1 MPLTV
6 LAVAGGG
13 FQGESLAQTIRAVP
27 QARVIVLDTVA
38 DNLGRTFAD
47 LYLVAP
53 PIAQEERFA
62 AFLDAVIRKER
73 VDLVLPCSNIVLK
86 LLASLRERVEAAG
99 ARLGVCDAALLD
111 VLLDKQRCYEAL
123 LEAAIPAQ
131 QPMTLSARAALPLY
145 GKLRDGWGGR
155 DTMVV
160 RTQEELAALDF
171 ERLNRTH
178 CWVPYLDSFEEFS
191 VDLAIG
197 FRAEVSPLTLRKR
210 VRVSGGFAVISDS
223 VSDGRVEAI
232 AAEVARWMGRQGG
245 RGLFNLQILR
255 LDDDTFYV
263 SDINPRHGTSSC
275 HAAAEGNNLVGFL
288 AGEPAA
294 ASRTPVRTVR
304 SLQQKSMPL
313 PGSRR
318 WKGVVFDLDDTLID
332 HKRWMMDKMRA
343 AAPALSQL
351 VSPEALLRET
361 YAIVE
366 EGHHDRLID
375 LLAERLALSAFHD
388 RLLEAYRA
396 GAPEKAWLFPEV
408 IDVLTSLRATGYR
421 LGLLTDNPPASQR
434 AKLATLPELHG
445 LFDAVVFTREQGAE
459 KPHAGGFLAV
469 AEALQLAPDTLLMVG
484 DNVARDAIGAV
495 NARFDACLLLSRPG
509 GRHQVNNEL
518 LRQFYPQVEARV
530 WTCADLRALTVVC
543 GNPLDS

>member
-53 PIAQEERFA
+53 PIAQAERFA

-99 ARLGVCDAALLD
+99 ARLCVCDAALLD

-232 AAEVARWMGRQGG
+232 AAEVARWMGQQGG

-469 AEALQLAPDTLLMVG
+469 AEALQLPPDTLLMVG

-495 NARFDACLLLSRPG
+495 NARFDACLLLCRPG

>member
-27 QARVIVLDTVA
+27 QARVIVLDTLA

-53 PIAQEERFA
+53 PIAQQEDFA
-62 AFLDAVIRKER
+62 AFLDAVIREEY

-86 LLASLRERVEAAG
+86 SLAALRERVEAAG
-99 ARLGVCDAALLD
+99 ARLGVCDTALLD
-111 VLLDKQRCYEAL
+111 VLLDKQSCYEAL

-131 QPMTLSARAALPLY
+131 QPTTLSASAQLPLY
-145 GKLRDGWGGR
+145 GKPRDGWGGR
-155 DTMVV
+155 DTVVV
-160 RTQEELAALDF
+160 RTHEELGALDL

-191 VDLAIG
+191 VDLAIN

-223 VSDGRVEAI
+223 VGHRPVEAI
-232 AAEVARWMGRQGG
+232 ANEVAQWMTRQGG

-255 LDDDTFYV
+255 VDDDTFYV

-275 HAAAEGNNLVGFL
+275 HARAEGNDLVGFL
-288 AGEPAA
+288 AGTQAP

-304 SLQQKSMPL
+304 SLQQRSMPL
-313 PGSRR
+313 PGSGR

-343 AAPALSQL
+343 AAPSLSHW
-351 VSPEALLRET
+351 VAPEVLLRET

-375 LLAERLALSAFHD
+375 LLADRLSLGSHHD
-388 RLLEAYRA
+388 RLLEAYRS
-396 GAPEKAWLFPEV
+396 GKPEKAWLFPEV
-408 IDVLTSLRATGYR
+408 VDVLTSLRAAGFR

-434 AKLATLPELHG
+434 AKLATLPELDG

-459 KPHAGGFLAV
+459 KPDAAGFLAV
-469 AEALQLAPDTLLMVG
+469 AKGIQLAPDALLMVG
-484 DNVARDAIGAV
+484 DNVARDAVGAV
-495 NARFDACLLLSRPG
+495 GAGFDSCLLLCRPG
-509 GRHQVNNEL
+509 ARHQVNEDL
-518 LRQFYPQVEARV
+518 LRLFHPEVAGRV
-530 WTCADLRALTVVC
+530 WTASDLRALSMVC